1 MREETQRVT
10 KTASGASAPE
20 APAFPVL
27 GRRSEELLA
36 AVRAFA
42 RVDETMLLSGPSGAG
57 KTRLA
62 ALCHAWSARSRGPFQ
77 LVDLLSVP
85 EEMQMAELFGW
96 RRGAFTGAV
105 RDHAGFV
112 AGSNGGTLFID
123 EIDKLSL
130 RTQAGLLNFMESKTF
145 RALGDAAGFQ
155 SANVRLIVATNVNLR
170 ERVRSG
176 AFREDLYF
184 RISVL
189 PIRVPPLSERADE
202 IVPWA
207 RYMLERCHEADVA
220 GHTNAAFHVDAEEAL
235 ARAEWPGNLR
245 QLDNVVRRAHAL
257 ARAEHSDGTE
267 LVVSRRHLERALSC
281 DPPAAGAAAPL
292 AALRRAADEFFSRVV
307 AGRSPGALRLSDA
320 RVFEGLV
327 LEAGLRRL
335 GDLAEVYR
343 MLGAQTLVD
352 GRNHHRHFRRELE
365 RVARLERAVWTAGDS
380 RPPGEATARF
390 AGEAQDEVESD
401 VDGPRFELRRA

>member
-1 MREETQRVT
+1 
-10 KTASGASAPE
+10 
-20 APAFPVL
+20 
-27 GRRSEELLA
+27 
-36 AVRAFA
+36 
-42 RVDETMLLSGPSGAG
+42 MLLSGPSGAG

-62 ALCHAWSARSRGPFQ
+62 ALCHAWSARARGPFQ
-77 LVDLLSVP
+77 LVDLLGIP

-130 RTQAGLLNFMESKTF
+130 RTQAGLLTFMESKTF
-145 RALGDAAGFQ
+145 RALGDSAGVQ
-155 SANVRLIVATNVNLR
+155 SANVRLIVATNVDLR

-189 PIRVPPLSERADE
+189 PVPVPPLCERADE

-207 RYMLERCHEADVA
+207 RFMLQRCHGAGDA
-220 GHTNAAFHVDAEEAL
+220 GHASVAFQVEAEQAL

-257 ARAEHSDGTE
+257 ARSEHTGRTKLMIS
-267 LVVSRRHLERALSC
+267 LRHLEKALTC
-281 DPPAAGAAAPL
+281 DRPPTEAMPL
-292 AALRRAADEFFSRVV
+292 AGLRRAADEFFARVV
-307 AGRSPGALRLSDA
+307 EGRSPVALRLEDA

-327 LEAGLRRL
+327 LEAGLRRV

-343 MLGAQTLVD
+343 LLGAGTLVD
-352 GRNHHRHFRRELE
+352 GRNHHRHFRRELA
-365 RVARLERAVWTAGDS
+365 RVARLERAASSERHSSRLGDA
-380 RPPGEATARF
+380 EARL
-390 AGEAQDEVESD
+390 AGEAHEEVEGD
-401 VDGPRFELRRA
+401 VDGARFELRRV

>member
-145 RALGDAAGFQ
+145 RALGDAAGLQ
-155 SANVRLIVATNVNLR
+155 ADLDAGGNPLEVTLSVTN
-170 ERVRSG
+170 G
-176 AFREDLYF
+176 T
-184 RISVL
+184 
-189 PIRVPPLSERADE
+189 LS
-202 IVPWA
+202 
-207 RYMLERCHEADVA
+207 
-220 GHTNAAFHVDAEEAL
+220 L
-235 ARAEWPGNLR
+235 AQTTGL
-245 QLDNVVRRAHAL
+245 
-257 ARAEHSDGTE
+257 T
-267 LVVSRRHLERALSC
+267 
-281 DPPAAGAAAPL
+281 
-292 AALRRAADEFFSRVV
+292 FST
-307 AGRSPGALRLSDA
+307 
-320 RVFEGLV
+320 
-327 LEAGLRRL
+327 GLRAMNRL
-335 GDLAEVYR
+335 V
-343 MLGAQTLVD
+343 
-352 GRNHHRHFRRELE
+352 
-365 RVARLERAVWTAGDS
+365 
-380 RPPGEATARF
+380 EAANQRDKAKT
-390 AGEAQDEVESD
+390 
-401 VDGPRFELRRA
+401 